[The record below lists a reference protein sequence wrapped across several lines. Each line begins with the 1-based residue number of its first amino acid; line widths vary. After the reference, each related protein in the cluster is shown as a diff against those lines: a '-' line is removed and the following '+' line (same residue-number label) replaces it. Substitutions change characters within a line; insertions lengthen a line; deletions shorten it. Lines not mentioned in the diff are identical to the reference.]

1 MRPVPVAVLLSALVL
16 AGCAAQSAPAPSPS
30 VEVVS
35 AERTCKQVS
44 NVLTVLFNASVSRAE
59 ERSSE
64 QELEGSILL
73 ADSMLDEVEM
83 EPQGEFEQSIEALR
97 AMDTVEFALP
107 MISNGST
114 GWHDA
119 LEEINEVCRGA
130 GTELAVEAWTGG

>member
-1 MRPVPVAVLLSALVL
+1 
-16 AGCAAQSAPAPSPS
+16 
-30 VEVVS
+30 
-35 AERTCKQVS
+35 
-44 NVLTVLFNASVSRAE
+44 
-59 ERSSE
+59 
-64 QELEGSILL
+64 
-73 ADSMLDEVEM
+73 MLDEVEL
-83 EPQGEFEQSIEALR
+83 EVHGEFEQSVEALR